1 MALRCPECK
10 SVDGFSV
17 TFELEAEVNE
27 HEHLKHKLDTDD
39 DDLFCIFDIED
50 CTCVSCGHKGTAQEF
65 RDCHNNYM
73 PDAKT
78 AFRAIWTCISDMNRI
93 NDAVR
98 EKDKDLGE
106 IMGTSRHM
114 LCSLLTQLE
123 KMVKRYEYDTQRH

>member
-27 HEHLKHKLDTDD
+27 HEHLKHKLDTNDYA
-39 DDLFCIFDIED
+39 LFNIFDIED
-50 CTCVSCGHKGTAQEF
+50 CTCVSCGHKGTVHEF

-78 AFRAIWTCISDMNRI
+78 AFIAIWTGMSEMNDI
-93 NDAVR
+93 NDAIC
-98 EKDKDLGE
+98 EKDSALGKAMHITRHRLYDLLG
-106 IMGTSRHM
+106 
-114 LCSLLTQLE
+114 QLE
-123 KMVKRYEYDTQRH
+123 KMVKKYEYNSQRH